1 MKIVIAPDSFKDA
14 LRSPEICDIIA
25 SQYAKVFPDAEIIKI
40 PMADGGEGT
49 TEALVY
55 ALKGKMVELEVTAPL
70 GNRITASYGLVD
82 NGKTAVM
89 EMAAASGIELVPRE
103 KLNPMKTTT
112 FGTGEL
118 IKDAIDRGVEQ
129 IIIGIGGSATV
140 DGGIGMAAALG
151 YKLLD
156 ADGNEVALGGFGLSK
171 IVSIDSSSVIDGLD
185 RVSIK
190 VASDVTNPLTGTNG
204 AARVYGPQKGATPD
218 MVEELDNAL
227 AALEKILLSGGFYKG
242 GAEGDGAAGGLGAAL
257 RAFCGGE
264 LVSGANLIAEAA
276 NLAGHLEGASLLITG
291 EGKTDSQTLCGKL
304 PAVVASLAK
313 EKNVPTLLISGALL
327 IREELLEMF
336 DYAVST
342 SCGQS
347 SLEELLRDAPKDIS
361 FIALNTA
368 KMLKTAL

>member
-1 MKIVIAPDSFKDA
+1 M
-14 LRSPEICDIIA
+14 RSPEVCDIIA
-25 SQYAKVFPDAEIIKI
+25 RQYRRVFPDAEIVKI

-49 TEALVY
+49 TEALVC
-55 ALKGKMVELEVTAPL
+55 ALDGEMVELEVTAPL
-70 GNRITASYGLVD
+70 GNKITASYGLVD
-82 NGKTAVM
+82 NGEVAVM
-89 EMAAASGIELVPRE
+89 EMAAASGIELVSRE
-103 KLNPMKTTT
+103 ELNPMKTTT

-118 IKDAIDRGVEQ
+118 IKDAIGRGVKQ

-156 ADGNEVALGGFGLSK
+156 ANGDEVALGGASLSK
-171 IVSIDSSSVIDGLD
+171 IVSIDSSNVIEGLD
-185 RVSIK
+185 NVSIR
-190 VASDVTNPLTGTNG
+190 VASDVTNPLTGENG
-204 AARVYGPQKGATPD
+204 AARVYGPQKGATPE
-218 MVEELDNAL
+218 MVEELDSAL
-227 AALEKILLSGGFYKG
+227 AALEKIWVDGGFYNG
-242 GAEGDGAAGGLGAAL
+242 GAAGDGAAGGLGAAL
-257 RAFCGGE
+257 RAFCKAE

-304 PAVVASLAK
+304 PAVIASLAR

-342 SCGQS
+342 SSGQS
-347 SLEELLRDAPKDIS
+347 SLEELLRDARKDIN

-368 KMLKTAL
+368 RMFKTSL